1 LVAEGVRRVSV
12 ENQIEQL
19 AWVVLRAANR
29 SQSRGS
35 TVRLIVPRAPEV
47 ADEMSV
53 ELTDSQFRS
62 VEEYLLDHGYV
73 AEADISLTWSAYT
86 VTNAGLKWL
95 ETSLPEP
102 FLTDRMQE
110 VAEGPD
116 EEEVFESALRAELEE
131 ERRRMEELERE
142 LGEEPSEV
150 PETAAGEHERAEPR
164 SSTGDT
170 QEGAQH
176 LSWWRRV
183 FGG

>member
-1 LVAEGVRRVSV
+1 M

-29 SQSRGS
+29 SQSKGS

-73 AEADISLTWSAYT
+73 AEADISLAWSAYT
-86 VTNAGLKWL
+86 LTPAGLKWL
-95 ETSLPEP
+95 QTSLPEP
-102 FLTDRMQE
+102 LLTVRVQE
-110 VAEGPD
+110 LAARPD
-116 EEEVFESALRAELEE
+116 EEEEFESALEAELEE

-142 LGEEPSEV
+142 LDEEP
-150 PETAAGEHERAEPR
+150 PGAAEEQG
-164 SSTGDT
+164 
-170 QEGAQH
+170 
-176 LSWWRRV
+176 
-183 FGG
+183 